1 MEIGPELTQS
11 LLSTHQQY
19 SVFDTAQACLY
30 LFILQFVRVL
40 PAFHAAAL
48 NLTFYELSAS

>member
-11 LLSTHQQY
+11 LLSTHHQY
-19 SVFDTAQACLY
+19 LVFDTAQACLY